1 MRVSQIAGVSE
12 CECIR
17 VQVSGSASVW
27 ECECLGVRVPR
38 ILQQSWLAGGEAVCA
53 AGEGRELLD
62 IFVPPCIGEVTRVGK
77 TVVRAYAVPLVAPSA
92 RRAYLPRGIAKFVM
106 ATAC

>member
-12 CECIR
+12 CECFR

-53 AGEGRELLD
+53 EGEGRAE
-62 IFVPPCIGEVTRVGK
+62 GENSSTFSCRLAL
-77 TVVRAYAVPLVAPSA
+77 VRL
-92 RRAYLPRGIAKFVM
+92 RG
-106 ATAC
+106 